1 MPQVR
6 SVNGKRLIA
15 GQMMIIK
22 NASIAAAR
30 RCGRRL
36 ASLSRP
42 WLCAC
47 AKLLLGSVGGAVGL
61 PKIARFEYFV
71 ERGSLVAEFFSRCR
85 VEESSESSRVS
96 RVKVVIY
103 LDLLF
108 ISQKKMK

>member
-1 MPQVR
+1 MQALQQHGGAVAAWLR
-6 SVNGKRLIA
+6 S
-15 GQMMIIK
+15 
-22 NASIAAAR
+22 
-30 RCGRRL
+30 L
-36 ASLSRP
+36 ALP

-96 RVKVVIY
+96 RDKVVIY
-103 LDLLF
+103 LF
-108 ISQKKMK
+108 ISQKNNEITHPHDQEHGARGPVGTCTYM